1 MAQKFEEE
9 VARMDIGQGLIQR
22 AYSARMVAVFL
33 PKGID
38 TKEETER
45 WKVWQMSNRL
55 LDHEITIIV

>member
-1 MAQKFEEE
+1 
-9 VARMDIGQGLIQR
+9 MDIGQGLIQR